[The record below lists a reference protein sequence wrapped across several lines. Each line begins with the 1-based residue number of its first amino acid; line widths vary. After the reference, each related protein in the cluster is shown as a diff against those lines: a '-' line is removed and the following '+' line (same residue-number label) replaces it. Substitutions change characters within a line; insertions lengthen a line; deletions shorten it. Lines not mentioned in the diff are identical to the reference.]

1 MSWEIIVSWS
11 TLKYILYY
19 IVLIAYGYAFG
30 DAFATV
36 KNNERQLTEMKDDL
50 FCVRYM
56 LLLNSR
62 IIAKE
67 LDIHIKEH
75 MLRVIEIFEEQKKI
89 TEAAK

>member
-1 MSWEIIVSWS
+1 
-11 TLKYILYY
+11 
-19 IVLIAYGYAFG
+19 
-30 DAFATV
+30 V

>member
-19 IVLIAYGYAFG
+19 IVLIAYVYAFW
-30 DAFATV
+30 DTFATV

-62 IIAKE
+62 MIAKE
-67 LDIHIKEH
+67 LDIHNKEQ
-75 MLRVIEIFEEQKKI
+75 MLRIIDIFEEQKKI
-89 TEAAK
+89 TEATK

>member
-19 IVLIAYGYAFG
+19 IVLIAYAFG

-56 LLLNSR
+56 LLLDSR

-67 LDIHIKEH
+67 LDIHNKEH